1 MPHSISALVG
11 RGRGAMLDF
20 LPEPDAARL
29 AELIVAFSNNMG
41 GTVIVGMDEKG
52 RMAGD
57 ATEYMEPLLQRALG
71 MCRPLFTNLNGP
83 QWEATEIPEGRVV
96 IVSIKPAELRVALEG
111 GEVLVRSGKENRR
124 LNAEEVARGRG
135 SSRRAVS
142 FEEETH
148 PDARRA
154 DLDEAII
161 AEYRENRRKR
171 HPHESFDSDE
181 ELLREAGAIDARGVP
196 TAAGLLLFGKAPQR
210 FYSQVGVVGLHFAGQ
225 RIAQG
230 AAAATALYAYRE
242 EVVGPLAR
250 QVTQA
255 EQLLM
260 RLMRHT
266 PQMYGFRREEVYEY
280 PLQAVR
286 EAVVNAI
293 VHRDYTIEGQRVEIR
308 LYDDGLQI
316 MSPGGLPG
324 HITLENMRQEHYS
337 RNPRLVRGLLYWGY
351 SEELGRGIDIMYEV
365 MECEH
370 HPAPDFRDTGRNF
383 TAVLYNVVSQAEVQF
398 GEQLNSRQVQL
409 VRFLATHEAITNSQY
424 QELCPDVTSETLRL
438 DLRDLVEKGILL
450 KIGDKRGTK
459 YTRK

>member
-1 MPHSISALVG
+1 
-11 RGRGAMLDF
+11 MLDF
-20 LPEPDAARL
+20 LPEPDAAKL

-52 RMAGD
+52 RVAGD
-57 ATEYMEPLLQRALG
+57 VSEYMEPLLQRALG

-83 QWEATEIPEGRVV
+83 QWEAAEIPEGRVV
-96 IVSIKPAELRVALEG
+96 VVNIKPADLRVSLEG

-124 LNAEEVARGRG
+124 LNAEEAARGRG
-135 SSRRAVS
+135 SSRRAAS
-142 FEEETH
+142 FEEEAP

-154 DLDEAII
+154 DLDEAVI

-171 HPHESFDSDE
+171 RPYEALDSDD
-181 ELLREAGAIDARGVP
+181 ELLREAGAIDAKGAP

-210 FYSQVGVVGLHFAGQ
+210 FYPHVGVVVLRFAGQ
-225 RIAQG
+225 RTAQEAAI
-230 AAAATALYAYRE
+230 AAAPYASRE
-242 EVVGPLAR
+242 EIEGPLAR
-250 QVTQA
+250 MVEKT
-255 EQLLM
+255 ELELM
-260 RLMRHT
+260 RLMRHQ
-266 PQMYGFRREEVYEY
+266 PQMNGFKREEVYEY
-280 PLQAVR
+280 PLLAVR

-293 VHRDYTIEGQRVEIR
+293 GHRDYAVTGQRVEVR
-308 LYDDGLQI
+308 LYDDHLEI

-337 RNPRLVRGLLYWGY
+337 RNPRLMRGLLYWGDA
-351 SEELGRGIDIMYEV
+351 EELGRGIDIMYEM
-365 MECEH
+365 MEREH
-370 HPAPDFRDTGRNF
+370 HPTPDFRDTGRNF
-383 TAVLYNVVSQAEVQF
+383 TVVFYNAVSQAEMQF
-398 GEQLNSRQVQL
+398 GEQLNPRQVQL